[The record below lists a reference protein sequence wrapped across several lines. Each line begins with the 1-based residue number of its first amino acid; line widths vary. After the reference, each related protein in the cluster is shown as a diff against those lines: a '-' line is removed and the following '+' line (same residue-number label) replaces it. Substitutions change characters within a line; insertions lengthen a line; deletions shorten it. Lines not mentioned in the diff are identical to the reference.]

1 VTDFL
6 VSDPSPSW
14 YWYATRGLGLSL
26 LLVLTATVVLGV
38 VTSVRWSERRLPGFV
53 AADLHRNLSLI
64 AVGLLLAHIAT
75 TLLDPYAQISLRDAV
90 VPVGA
95 AYRPVWL
102 GLGVVAAEI
111 LLAVAASSML
121 RRRVG
126 PSAWRLIHWTAY
138 AAWPPAVIHGLGTGS
153 DARASW
159 MIAVVASCSMAVLI
173 AVVHRLNRGSSATLP
188 IRAAAATAVGAL
200 IAAGAGWAFSG
211 PLSPGWATRAGTPVG
226 GAIAGSGSA
235 HSGPEGFQDPVAGV
249 VVRDPSGYVQI
260 SMRDQVDPALTI
272 GVRSPDSGETLPVV
286 TVARD
291 GRVLCTTP
299 ATVTT
304 SLYAVCNA
312 TRLTISFA
320 GDGAALKAGGPIGGL
335 LTTSGRLD

>member
-1 VTDFL
+1 

-14 YWYATRGLGLSL
+14 YWYATRGLGLTL
-26 LLVLTATVVLGV
+26 LVVLTATVVLGV
-38 VTSVRWSERRLPGFV
+38 VTSARWSERRLPGFV
-53 AADLHRNLSLI
+53 TADLHRKLSLI

-75 TLLDPYAQISLRDAV
+75 TLLDPYAHISLRDAV

-95 AYRPVWL
+95 SYRPVWL

-126 PSAWRLIHWTAY
+126 PFAWRLIHWTAY

-153 DARASW
+153 DARATW

-173 AVVHRLNRGSSATLP
+173 AVLHRLNRGSSATLP

-211 PLSPGWATRAGTPVG
+211 PLSPGWATRAGTPVA
-226 GAIAGSGSA
+226 GASAGSGSV

-272 GVRSPDSGETLPVV
+272 AVRSPNSGETLPVV
-286 TVARD
+286 TIARD

-304 SLYAVCNA
+304 SLYTICNA

-320 GDGAALKAGGPIGGL
+320 GDGAVLKAGGPISGL